1 MTLRSEEHGGMKS
14 PAVAGRPLSLTV
26 LGPATLSIA
35 AREVAV
41 SRKARALLA
50 YAALSDAS
58 EETRERLVG
67 LLWSESSE
75 ERARASLRQ
84 TLQEIRRGFAEM
96 GFDGLRTEKQGI
108 VLNRSA
114 LKVDL
119 WEILQEAEAG
129 RAHPRLLHTTHLPE
143 SLLDGFDNLDPA
155 FRIWLLARRQTL
167 HDRLVRTL
175 ETHLRAQSSAS
186 PEAEDLAAAIINL
199 DATHEEACRFLIR
212 MRRARGDLAGALRI
226 YKTLWD
232 LLEAEYDVEPSPQT
246 QQLIIEI
253 RNATAPFSSAARE
266 PRNEPIVAPSAPV
279 SQGATSIIAAPA
291 IASAKAATSA
301 QRVLVSV
308 EAFDIAGL
316 SNTKAK
322 LIQSFR
328 HELIACLVR
337 FREWYVRDKAQP
349 TAAQAPDDSAVPEY
363 TVQASASEGEDA
375 VRLIVTLRDA
385 RSGVYVWGDR
395 YQLTLANWFEA
406 QQAIVRRMALGLN
419 VNVSAER
426 LAQVSRNADTALD
439 NYDRWLRGE
448 GLIANYTEADWQHA
462 AEIFRTIISE
472 VPEFSPAYS
481 SLARLYNSVHLVYP
495 GIHRDREREQVTLDL
510 AKTAAR
516 LDPIDSRAQL
526 CLGWSYAMA
535 KQYDQA
541 EVNLALAYQ
550 LNEND
555 PWTLISSAHGFAFC
569 GQHEHAHDIA
579 EQALRLLLVPSQ
591 VHWGYQ
597 VGIRFLL
604 GDYEGCVEAANR
616 ADTIISN
623 LPGWNASALFHLGR
637 HNEAVTEA
645 QRFIELIR
653 RRWLGS
659 EPPTDE
665 AILGWFLH
673 LFPIRNK
680 EDWERLRAG
689 LAGLG
694 LSVGHF
700 IHHAW

>member
-1 MTLRSEEHGGMKS
+1 MKS

-175 ETHLRAQSSAS
+175 ETHLRAGSSAS
-186 PEAEDLAAAIINL
+186 PEAEDLAAAILKL

-266 PRNEPIVAPSAPV
+266 PRNEPIVAPSARVSPV
-279 SQGATSIIAAPA
+279 ATSIIAAPA
-291 IASAKAATSA
+291 IASAK
-301 QRVLVSV
+301 
-308 EAFDIAGL
+308 
-316 SNTKAK
+316 
-322 LIQSFR
+322 
-328 HELIACLVR
+328 
-337 FREWYVRDKAQP
+337 
-349 TAAQAPDDSAVPEY
+349 
-363 TVQASASEGEDA
+363 
-375 VRLIVTLRDA
+375 LRRQ
-385 RSGVYVWGDR
+385 RSGYWCR
-395 YQLTLANWFEA
+395 SKLLT
-406 QQAIVRRMALGLN
+406 
-419 VNVSAER
+419 
-426 LAQVSRNADTALD
+426 
-439 NYDRWLRGE
+439 
-448 GLIANYTEADWQHA
+448 
-462 AEIFRTIISE
+462 
-472 VPEFSPAYS
+472 
-481 SLARLYNSVHLVYP
+481 
-495 GIHRDREREQVTLDL
+495 
-510 AKTAAR
+510 
-516 LDPIDSRAQL
+516 SRA
-526 CLGWSYAMA
+526 
-535 KQYDQA
+535 
-541 EVNLALAYQ
+541 
-550 LNEND
+550 
-555 PWTLISSAHGFAFC
+555 
-569 GQHEHAHDIA
+569 
-579 EQALRLLLVPSQ
+579 
-591 VHWGYQ
+591 
-597 VGIRFLL
+597 
-604 GDYEGCVEAANR
+604 
-616 ADTIISN
+616 
-623 LPGWNASALFHLGR
+623 
-637 HNEAVTEA
+637 
-645 QRFIELIR
+645 
-653 RRWLGS
+653 
-659 EPPTDE
+659 
-665 AILGWFLH
+665 
-673 LFPIRNK
+673 
-680 EDWERLRAG
+680 
-689 LAGLG
+689 
-694 LSVGHF
+694 
-700 IHHAW
+700 